1 MFKVNSFFAENNLK
15 NDLKS
20 YKSKLAYSFMIGF
33 IIGSLPFIFKIKE
46 SFRVQKIIQKQRQ
59 IENQKKEN
67 ICKGYSSDYKKFLS
81 LGFPKTAN
89 EKFNI
94 CMKEK

>member
-1 MFKVNSFFAENNLK
+1 MIGLLFGSIPFI
-15 NDLKS
+15 
-20 YKSKLAYSFMIGF
+20 YKSKENL
-33 IIGSLPFIFKIKE
+33 
-46 SFRVQKIIQKQRQ
+46 RVQKLIQEQRKIQ
-59 IENQKKEN
+59 IENKEKMCKKD
-67 ICKGYSSDYKKFLS
+67 SSDYTKFLN

>member
-1 MFKVNSFFAENNLK
+1 MFLKNNFLIKSNLK
-15 NDLKS
+15 SHLKR
-20 YKSKLAYSFMIGF
+20 YKSALIYSF
-33 IIGSLPFIFKIKE
+33 IIGLLMGFIPLIFKLQE
-46 SFRVQKIIQKQRQ
+46 SLRVQKLIQEQREIQ
-59 IENQKKEN
+59 IKNKEK
-67 ICKGYSSDYKKFLS
+67 ICKNDNSEYKKFLN